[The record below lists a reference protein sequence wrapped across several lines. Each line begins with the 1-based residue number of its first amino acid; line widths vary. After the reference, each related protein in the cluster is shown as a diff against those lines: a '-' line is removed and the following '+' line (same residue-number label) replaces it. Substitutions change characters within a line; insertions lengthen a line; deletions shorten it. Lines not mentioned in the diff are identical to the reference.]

1 MTAALQNAKGPA
13 EGATSPDRGSIN
25 HRKDQE
31 MNSQTNTT
39 GSGDPTTTE
48 SPIVRKISFRLM
60 DIEDMAHSARL
71 LNEAI
76 FMAASGIG
84 DRDQMGAIQSVSE
97 EINNKLMIVR
107 DRLEEIR
114 GELA

>member
-1 MTAALQNAKGPA
+1 
-13 EGATSPDRGSIN
+13 
-25 HRKDQE
+25 

-48 SPIVRKISFRLM
+48 NPIVKKISFRLM
-60 DIEDMAHSARL
+60 DIQDMACSARL

-84 DRDQMGAIQSVSE
+84 DRDHMGAIQSVSE
-97 EINNKLMIVR
+97 EINNKLLIVR
-107 DRLEEIR
+107 EWIGEIR
-114 GELA
+114 EELA